1 MIPLCSACMA
11 QPWASHS
18 IQIQMKVLDTRAS
31 KLFATLLVFVLCLPF
46 GCDTVDDDEQSATP
60 NATTFQVAVV
70 SETDHPDPNAH
81 SVVFEVD
88 DVQGTELR
96 LVRGETY
103 VFQMNN
109 TPALHPFHISTSS
122 TGGDGGAGEWMDGVT
137 GNFATG
143 NEAVTFVVPNGAP
156 DLLFYQCANHLI
168 MGWRLNIISP

>member
-1 MIPLCSACMA
+1 
-11 QPWASHS
+11 
-18 IQIQMKVLDTRAS
+18 MKVRDPRAS
-31 KLFATLLVFVLCLPF
+31 RLFATLLVFVLCLSL
-46 GCDTVDDDEQSATP
+46 GCNTVDVGEPPDPP

-70 SETDHPDPNAH
+70 TETDHPDPNAH

-88 DVQGTELR
+88 GVQGAELT

-122 TGGDGGAGEWMDGVT
+122 TGGDGGAGEWMNGVT

-143 NEAVTFVVPNGAP
+143 NDAVTFVVPNGGP
-156 DLLFYQCANHLI
+156 DLLLFYQCANHPI
-168 MGWRLNIISP
+168 MGWRLIIISPWGRPAITVDSTSDRL